1 MFTLDDEKFFFINR
15 TLLICYMSF
24 VWHIWQKRD
33 SVKKLKSGAS
43 LKTAGSLKIEKKFK
57 DLESASAKRRSRARK
72 RSSSYTADP
81 CTPPKDGQTPA
92 MAADSV
98 FSATAN
104 DDSNE
109 LDRMLIAG
117 EDNYLNPQ
125 QENTPDNVPRKSYSD
140 ELLCFITCFTL
151 RLELPYMAIW
161 LDWARWWFP
170 EVNTSLHPKESSPIP
185 IV

>member
-1 MFTLDDEKFFFINR
+1 
-15 TLLICYMSF
+15 
-24 VWHIWQKRD
+24 
-33 SVKKLKSGAS
+33 
-43 LKTAGSLKIEKKFK
+43 
-57 DLESASAKRRSRARK
+57 
-72 RSSSYTADP
+72 
-81 CTPPKDGQTPA
+81 

-151 RLELPYMAIW
+151 RLELPYMAI
-161 LDWARWWFP
+161 
-170 EVNTSLHPKESSPIP
+170 
-185 IV
+185 